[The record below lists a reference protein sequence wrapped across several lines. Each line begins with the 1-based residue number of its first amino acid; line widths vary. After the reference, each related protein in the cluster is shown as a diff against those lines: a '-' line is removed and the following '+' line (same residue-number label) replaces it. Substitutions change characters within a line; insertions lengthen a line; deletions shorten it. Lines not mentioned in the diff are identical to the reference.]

1 MRPLLIKKE
10 GSEEEEWEKGGRE
23 EEAAEGEEEEA
34 GEDLGEWEVTFPST
48 QSVEDLG
55 RKFLE
60 LQVKTET
67 VPA

>member
-1 MRPLLIKKE
+1 MRPFLIKKE
-10 GSEEEEWEKGGRE
+10 GSEEEEWEKGGK
-23 EEAAEGEEEEA
+23 EEAAEGKGEEA